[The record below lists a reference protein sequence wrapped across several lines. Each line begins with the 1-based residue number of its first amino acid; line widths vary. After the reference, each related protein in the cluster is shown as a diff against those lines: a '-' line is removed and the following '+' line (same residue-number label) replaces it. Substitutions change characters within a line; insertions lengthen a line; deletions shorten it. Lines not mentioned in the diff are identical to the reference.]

1 MEIKNLKNKLFSQ
14 KDLKVDESL
23 YLFELIMSGKLSDIE
38 ITKIIDLYKDKNT
51 EMEQKLSAIESAI
64 NN

>member
-38 ITKIIDLYKDKNT
+38 IT
-51 EMEQKLSAIESAI
+51 AILISLKAKGETKEAKE
-64 NN
+64 